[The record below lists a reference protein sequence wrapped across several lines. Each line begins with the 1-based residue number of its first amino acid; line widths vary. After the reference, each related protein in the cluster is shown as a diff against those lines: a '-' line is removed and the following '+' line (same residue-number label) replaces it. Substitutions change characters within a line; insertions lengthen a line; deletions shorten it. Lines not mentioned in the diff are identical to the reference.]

1 MKSLIL
7 KKHSVG
13 EEQCAAKCGQQFFEA
28 VQHLAPAPAPHGKP
42 MPLLEV
48 TSRKWAQGALLSC
61 EMIPLDDA
69 TNPHSVD

>member
-1 MKSLIL
+1 MRPAVLR
-7 KKHSVG
+7 G
-13 EEQCAAKCGQQFFEA
+13 GAATLHY